1 MHKVFSKS
9 QIYTQALLESL
20 RSAPLLVDDLPEAVC
35 FDRSKFFSAVK
46 VEPTLPVP
54 ELNFSQK
61 LGHLYEDAL
70 AHVLSSASDLDLL
83 GQSVQIFDDNK
94 ITIGE
99 LDFILKDLVHK
110 EFVHLEIAV
119 KFYLIDYENGKPN
132 YPGPDPRD
140 NWLNKL
146 ARMREHQLQLVKLD
160 YTKRCLLEKYG
171 VDEVVTK
178 HLIYGKLFD
187 HYKADQKPC
196 PPSMRADCQRE
207 VWMYLREWEAE
218 FEVNHVK
225 VVPKCLW
232 PVSVENLI
240 ENLDVVTREE
250 FVEEATQRCT
260 MIWDERSQATQFVT
274 PNTWTKS

>member
-99 LDFILKDLVHK
+99 LDFILKD
-110 EFVHLEIAV
+110 
-119 KFYLIDYENGKPN
+119 
-132 YPGPDPRD
+132 
-140 NWLNKL
+140 
-146 ARMREHQLQLVKLD
+146 EHQLQLVKLD